1 MRRERRRIMTVKNV
15 YQWLLTKLDDETIL
29 DIYSSSKGKIVC
41 RGFRVNSI
49 HDIKNNRKILTTN
62 LLNPSSYKY
71 FKIWFTK
78 IEEFPQNQSD
88 TLTEKDVGE
97 LLDLVAEEG
106 IVSVFI
112 RLFHQ
117 NLEKK
122 AVQLF
127 GEITDHSTDLLE
139 VKNQAFNKYGMENTY
154 DKNIENSES
163 LPGSKKSENEHLAI
177 QDKNEDKINKKIE
190 KKLKNLESELEKR
203 TKEYT
208 KKIEEMEDK
217 NKKTVDSLNIK
228 LSAVHR
234 VVKEKDDEIKERE
247 QAMEKSKKTEQEKD
261 KLIAS
266 LQKQVEDL
274 QKQVIELEEKLPKKE
289 KPIHILVVGKPA
301 SEVPFE
307 NENIEFNFLNNELV
321 YDFQFDN
328 SYDGYWVLGYELSN
342 KEQYLLRQNDTF
354 NQLPETKI
362 KICKQF
368 SDVQMFMAIFGKTI
382 VGAS

>member
-1 MRRERRRIMTVKNV
+1 MTVKNV

-49 HDIKNNRKILTTN
+49 NDIKTNRKILTTN

-71 FKIWFTK
+71 FKIWFTQ
-78 IEEFPQNQSD
+78 IDEFPQNQSD
-88 TLTEKDVGE
+88 TLTEKEVVE
-97 LLDLVAEEG
+97 LLALVAEEG

-112 RLFHQ
+112 RLFNQ

-127 GEITDHSTDLLE
+127 GEIADHSTDLLE
-139 VKNQAFNKYGMENTY
+139 VKNQAFNKYGLENTS
-154 DKNIENSES
+154 DKN
-163 LPGSKKSENEHLAI
+163 SKKSELLPESKKSETEHLAI

-203 TKEYT
+203 AKQYI
-208 KKIEEMEDK
+208 KKIEEMEEK

-247 QAMEKSKKTEQEKD
+247 QAMHKSKMTEQEKD

-274 QKQVIELEEKLPKKE
+274 QKQVIKLEEKLPKKE
-289 KPIHILVVGKPA
+289 KLINILVVGKPA

-307 NENIEFNFLNNELV
+307 NETIEFKFLDNELV

-362 KICKQF
+362 NICKQF
-368 SDVQMFMAIFGKTI
+368 SDVQMFMGIFEKTI